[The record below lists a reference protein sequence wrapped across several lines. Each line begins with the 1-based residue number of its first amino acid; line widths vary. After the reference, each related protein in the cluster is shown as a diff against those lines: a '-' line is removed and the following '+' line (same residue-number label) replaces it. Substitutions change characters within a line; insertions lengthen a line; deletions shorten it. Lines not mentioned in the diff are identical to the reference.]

1 MRMHNIPLEYYKK
14 QQKKIEDI
22 TAQSSQRIL
31 SFWQHILLV
40 SSSLD
45 GILISLHVESSEHL
59 YIRWAFLLSIGLL
72 TLGVLTT
79 SILLYDHSMLIERCR
94 QQYVQE
100 VHTAIQE
107 DREIGAVLVQKKMR
121 TTVCEWTS
129 AISLILAVLL
139 ILSYAILR
147 ELLV

>member
-14 QQKKIEDI
+14 HQKKIEDI

-107 DREIGAVLVQKKMR
+107 DREIGAVLVQKKKS
-121 TTVCEWTS
+121 TTVCEWIST
-129 AISLILAVLL
+129 ISLILAVLL
-139 ILSYAILR
+139 MLSYAILR

>member
-1 MRMHNIPLEYYKK
+1 MRNTSLEYYKK
-14 QQKKIEDI
+14 LQKKIEDL

-45 GILISLHVESSEHL
+45 GILISLRIGSSQHL

-100 VHTAIQE
+100 VRTAIQE
-107 DREIGAVLVQKKMR
+107 DREIGAVLVQKKKR
-121 TTVCEWTS
+121 TTICEWIS

>member
-1 MRMHNIPLEYYKK
+1 MRNTSLEYYKK
-14 QQKKIEDI
+14 QQKKIEDL

-45 GILISLHVESSEHL
+45 GILISLRVGSSQYL

-100 VHTAIQE
+100 VRTAIQE
-107 DREIGAVLVQKKMR
+107 DREIGGVLVQKKKR
-121 TTVCEWTS
+121 TTICEWTS

-147 ELLV
+147 ELLI